1 MKIDTILRHF
11 REAYRGI
18 VKNSWMSFAAIGA
31 VAVTLMIFG
40 VFVIFA
46 VNLGSITDEVGDNVS
61 MNVVL
66 KEEVT
71 LEQAKSLTAK
81 IKGMPNVNDA
91 RFISKDDGVDE
102 IKKNLKDAGFT
113 SVLQKG
119 DKNFLPD
126 LIKVTPKDSKVSK
139 QVEDSIKGLPGVSNV
154 KNNNTAKELLDF
166 VLLFKNIILVFG
178 LGLAILAAFLISNTI
193 KLTIIARRREIEV
206 QRLVGAS
213 NWFIR
218 WPFFIEG
225 GFIGFVGSVVP
236 VGILLIVYQAFFNML
251 NSGSNN
257 NANLLQMVGVHDM
270 GMYLAVSIFGIG
282 IFIGVF
288 GSILSVRRFLKI

>member
-1 MKIDTILRHF
+1 MKIDTLSRHF

-66 KEEVT
+66 KEEIT
-71 LEQAKSLTAK
+71 PDKAKSLTEQ
-81 IKGMPNVNDA
+81 IKGLPNVNDA
-91 RFISKDDGVDE
+91 RFISKDEGVDE

-119 DKNFLPD
+119 KDNFLPD
-126 LIKVTPKDSKVSK
+126 LIKVTPKNSAVSK
-139 QVEDSIKGLPGVSNV
+139 QVEQSIKGLEGVSNV

-166 VLLFKNIILVFG
+166 VLLFKNVILVFG

-236 VGILLIVYQAFFNML
+236 VGVLLIVYQAFFNML
-251 NSGSNN
+251 NGGN
-257 NANLLQMVGVHDM
+257 NANLLQMVGIADM
-270 GMYLAVSIFGIG
+270 GMYLAASIFGIG

>member
-1 MKIDTILRHF
+1 MKIDTLSRHF

-66 KEEVT
+66 KEEIT
-71 LEQAKSLTAK
+71 PDKAKSLTEQ
-81 IKGMPNVNDA
+81 IKGLPNVNDA
-91 RFISKDDGVDE
+91 RFISKDEGVDE

-119 DKNFLPD
+119 KDNFLPD
-126 LIKVTPKDSKVSK
+126 LIKVTPKNSAVSK
-139 QVEDSIKGLPGVSNV
+139 QVEQSIKGLEGVSNV

-166 VLLFKNIILVFG
+166 VLLFKNVILVFG

-236 VGILLIVYQAFFNML
+236 VGVLLIVYQAFFNML
-251 NSGSNN
+251 NGGN
-257 NANLLQMVGVHDM
+257 NANLLQMVGITDM
-270 GMYLAVSIFGIG
+270 GMYLAASIFGIG

>member
-1 MKIDTILRHF
+1 MKIDTIRRHF

-18 VKNSWMSFAAIGA
+18 VKNSWMSFAAVGA

-66 KEEVT
+66 KDEVT
-71 LEQAKSLTAK
+71 KEQATALTTK
-81 IKGMPNVNDA
+81 IKGLPNVNDA
-91 RFISKDDGVDE
+91 RFISKDEGVDE
-102 IKKNLKDAGFT
+102 VKKNLKDADFT
-113 SVLQKG
+113 RVLQKG
-119 DKNFLPD
+119 ENNFLPN
-126 LIKVTPKDSKVSK
+126 LIKVTPKNVSVSK
-139 QVEDSIKGLPGVSNV
+139 GVEQAVKGLEGIESV
-154 KNNNTAKELLDF
+154 KNSNTAKELLDS

-178 LGLAILAAFLISNTI
+178 VGLAVLAAFLISNTI

-225 GFIGFVGSVVP
+225 GFIGFVGSVLPIGV
-236 VGILLIVYQAFFNML
+236 LLLVYQGFVKMI
-251 NSGSNN
+251 SGGSQNT
-257 NANLLQMVGVHDM
+257 NLLQMVGFADM
-270 GMYLAVSIFGIG
+270 AMYLTVSILGIG

-288 GSILSVRRFLKI
+288 GSVLSIRRFLKI

>member
-1 MKIDTILRHF
+1 MKIDTLRRHF

-46 VNLGSITDEVGDNVS
+46 INLGSITDEVGDNVS

-66 KEEVT
+66 KDEVT
-71 LEQAKSLTAK
+71 KEQAAALTTK
-81 IKGMPNVNDA
+81 IKGLPNVNDA
-91 RFISKDDGVDE
+91 RFISKDEGVDE
-102 IKKNLKDAGFT
+102 VKKNLKDADFT
-113 SVLQKG
+113 RVLQKG
-119 DKNFLPD
+119 ENNFLPN
-126 LIKVTPKDSKVSK
+126 LIKVTPKNVSVSK
-139 QVEDSIKGLPGVSNV
+139 QVEQSVKDLEGIENV
-154 KNNNTAKELLDF
+154 KNSNTAKELLDS

-178 LGLAILAAFLISNTI
+178 VGLAVLAAFLISNTI

-225 GFIGFVGSVVP
+225 GFIGFVGSVLPIGV
-236 VGILLIVYQAFFNML
+236 LLLVYQGFVKMI
-251 NSGSNN
+251 SGGSQNT
-257 NANLLQMVGVHDM
+257 NLLQMVGFGDM
-270 GMYLAVSIFGIG
+270 AMYLTVSILGIG

-288 GSILSVRRFLKI
+288 GSILSIRRFLKI

>member
-1 MKIDTILRHF
+1 MKIDTLRRHF

-18 VKNSWMSFAAIGA
+18 VKNSWMSFAAVGA

-71 LEQAKSLTAK
+71 KEQATALTTK
-81 IKGMPNVNDA
+81 IKGLPNVNEA
-91 RFISKDDGVDE
+91 RFISKDEGVDE
-102 IKKNLKDAGFT
+102 VKKNLKDADFT
-113 SVLQKG
+113 RVLQKG
-119 DKNFLPD
+119 ENNFLPN
-126 LIKVTPKDSKVSK
+126 LIKVTPKNVSVSK
-139 QVEDSIKGLPGVSNV
+139 QVEDAVKGLEGVEGV
-154 KNNNTAKELLDF
+154 KNSSTAKELLDS

-178 LGLAILAAFLISNTI
+178 VALAVLAAFLISNTI

-225 GFIGFVGSVVP
+225 GFIGFVGSVLPIGV
-236 VGILLIVYQAFFNML
+236 LLLVYQGFVKMI
-251 NSGSNN
+251 SGGSK
-257 NANLLQMVGVHDM
+257 NANLLQMVGFGDM
-270 GMYLAVSIFGIG
+270 AMYLTGSILGIG

-288 GSILSVRRFLKI
+288 GSVLSIRRFLKI

>member
-1 MKIDTILRHF
+1 MKIDTLRRHF

-18 VKNSWMSFAAIGA
+18 VKNSWMSFAAVGA

-71 LEQAKSLTAK
+71 KEQATALTAK
-81 IKGMPNVNDA
+81 IKGLPNVNEA
-91 RFISKDDGVDE
+91 RFISKDEGVDE
-102 IKKNLKDAGFT
+102 VKKNLKDADFT
-113 SVLQKG
+113 RVLQKG
-119 DKNFLPD
+119 ENNFLPN
-126 LIKVTPKDSKVSK
+126 LIKVTPKNVSVSK
-139 QVEDSIKGLPGVSNV
+139 QVEEAVKGLEGIESV
-154 KNNNTAKELLDF
+154 KNSNTAKELLDS

-178 LGLAILAAFLISNTI
+178 VGLAVLAAFLISNTI

-225 GFIGFVGSVVP
+225 GFIGFVGSVLPIGVL
-236 VGILLIVYQAFFNML
+236 LLIYQGFVKMI
-251 NSGSNN
+251 SGGSQ
-257 NANLLQMVGVHDM
+257 NANLLQMVGFADM
-270 GMYLAVSIFGIG
+270 AKYLTVSILGIG

-288 GSILSVRRFLKI
+288 GSILSIRRFLKI